1 MTVLKLDGVGAFYG
15 MSPVLREIEMQIRA
29 GEAIALLGR
38 NGAGKTTLL
47 RTIAGLHEIKG
58 GSLSFNGENLTR
70 LPAHER
76 ARRGISLVPQGR
88 GIFPLL
94 TVEENLRLG
103 ESALTG
109 RIANGNGKAKGIGI
123 DYVMEMFPVLA
134 RYRARHGGV
143 LSGGEQQQLAIARA
157 LITQPSLLL
166 LDEPTEGIQPSIVRE
181 IETAINHIRRELGIA
196 VILVEQYL
204 QFAWSIADRY
214 YVMQRGKLVRQGSTG
229 EESPDAVAHLLS
241 V

>member
-1 MTVLKLDGVGAFYG
+1 MNVLKLDGVGAFYG
-15 MSPVLREIEMQIRA
+15 MSPVIREIEMEVMA

-47 RTIAGLHEIKG
+47 RAIAGLHQIKVG
-58 GSLSFNGENLTR
+58 TLFFKNQDVTR
-70 LPAHER
+70 LTAHER

-94 TVEENLRLG
+94 TVEENLKLG

-109 RIANGNGKAKGIGI
+109 RANGGQIGIG
-123 DYVMEMFPVLA
+123 YVMELFPVLA
-134 RYRARHGGV
+134 RYRQRQGGV

-166 LDEPTEGIQPSIVRE
+166 LDEPTEGIQPSIVKE
-181 IETAINHIRRELGIA
+181 IENAINRIRRELGIA
-196 VILVEQYL
+196 VILVEKFL

-214 YVMQRGKLVRQGSTG
+214 YVMQRGKLIRQGSTRD
-229 EESPDAVAHLLS
+229 ESPDSVAHLLS